1 MQTELIAWL
10 EKRVN
15 KCLEMDWYIH
25 SDLVVLL
32 NSLKKESWLKQKTGL
47 HYPMNNDLFEEIE
60 NTAEC
65 LFEKDEADRDY
76 DTVAKEIASRYPG
89 SSWSSIRLQ
98 LEYIVSDIENL
109 AA

>member
-1 MQTELIAWL
+1 
-10 EKRVN
+10 
-15 KCLEMDWYIH
+15 
-25 SDLVVLL
+25 
-32 NSLKKESWLKQKTGL
+32 
-47 HYPMNNDLFEEIE
+47 MNNDLFEEIE

-65 LFEKDEADRDY
+65 LFEKEEADRDY

-89 SSWSSIRLQ
+89 ASCSSIRLQ